1 MPPATAISACPE
13 GMSPASRAHAL
24 SLDQACLAP
33 YGARRQLFIAA
44 PGCCDC
50 CPPLLKMVGALVL
63 SDAGGGRRD
72 VGLSSPTP
80 PATRLGWL
88 VCTTTACDGCLL
100 LAGFRLLLRRGR
112 ATVHTH
118 CAHPQPAQFV
128 TCPWLGRRDWAGLAL
143 PAPLDGRTHSAR
155 LFVACPFL
163 VGLPPSFGGEGP
175 AQACAAAQIFGQ
187 G

>member
-1 MPPATAISACPE
+1 MADAE
-13 GMSPASRAHAL
+13 GG
-24 SLDQACLAP
+24 
-33 YGARRQLFIAA
+33 Y
-44 PGCCDC
+44 
-50 CPPLLKMVGALVL
+50 
-63 SDAGGGRRD
+63 RD
-72 VGLSSPTP
+72 VSFGRPTP

-187 G
+187 GSGREKKLAAPSSPATPTTTPTAATTTTATISDTAATTTTTAATITTTTTTTRQ